1 MRKYTIHAQ
10 ALRKKCYNVHVRCER
25 HLTAEQHDDVDR
37 YTHKSAFIDHIRK
50 DDDNSLDN
58 VTQWAKPTP
67 LRPDGT
73 NLLPFPVNAL
83 PSNAT
88 LLLNSGVDLKV
99 VSEHLGHRD
108 AEIYADV
115 LRKTKARTAEQIEL
129 CLA

>member
-1 MRKYTIHAQ
+1 M
-10 ALRKKCYNVHVRCER
+10 NNE
-25 HLTAEQHDDVDR
+25 
-37 YTHKSAFIDHIRK
+37 
-50 DDDNSLDN
+50 
-58 VTQWAKPTP
+58 TQWATPTP

-99 VSEHLGHRD
+99 VSEHLGHQD
-108 AEIYADV
+108 VNITAEIYADV